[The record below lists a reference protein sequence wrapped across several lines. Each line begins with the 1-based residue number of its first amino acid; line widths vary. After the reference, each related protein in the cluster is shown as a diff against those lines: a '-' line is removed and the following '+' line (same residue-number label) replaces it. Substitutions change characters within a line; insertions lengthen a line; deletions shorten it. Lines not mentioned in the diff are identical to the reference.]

1 MNDLMIKI
9 EDMTPLVRK
18 IYALFQEGLETK
30 ARALLPEEHVYPL
43 DSLLARRIGIR

>member
-1 MNDLMIKI
+1 MIKI

-18 IYALFQEGLETK
+18 IYALFQEGLEIK